1 MFKTPGVIGVLGVL
15 GVAALVAAPVASGA
29 FPTSA
34 PRAHPAGIAV
44 VVVGG
49 PRTAKVPSISIL
61 GTGVGA
67 HYKPDSVTAGLS
79 PSSEACTGSDE
90 SMSVVNKSSLDE
102 DMIEGTSDFVN
113 LPPGSSAAVCLYANG
128 SSSFAF
134 ELANAH
140 VGNTLQVAVG

>member
-1 MFKTPGVIGVLGVL
+1 
-15 GVAALVAAPVASGA
+15 
-29 FPTSA
+29 
-34 PRAHPAGIAV
+34 
-44 VVVGG
+44 
-49 PRTAKVPSISIL
+49 
-61 GTGVGA
+61 
-67 HYKPDSVTAGLS
+67 
-79 PSSEACTGSDE
+79 
-90 SMSVVNKSSLDE
+90 MSVVNKSSLDE